1 MNSSPFLLSIRR
13 YTHFVAIVSGYI
25 LLVYLFAVRLG
36 IYWPTAIFWG
46 ALFLIL
52 SISVYKVIT
61 TSQVSALYW
70 VFPLTILT
78 VWLLKTLFV
87 PVGVPFFGSDP
98 YVEQAATLE
107 IAQVGWLDLSPWK
120 EGLSRL
126 PNSTNYPL
134 LSILDISLSKLIGLS
149 STIWERW
156 AMPAISLISLLFVHG
171 ISLELY
177 RSKRAAL
184 LGTIGFGFT
193 YMYLMFHSLYLRET
207 VAFIFFLGTIYTFI
221 KGRSAVDQRSK
232 ILYRLSSMAF
242 IIGIVLSHHFSSLM
256 LLFFGVVLAGVYGVR
271 NWLAARKWI
280 EPTVDQRD
288 LATLWLFLLVALFAY
303 WTYLRYS
310 PLIIV
315 RNLVEDATSG
325 VQLTSF
331 SLPATSRYYIVLFNQ
346 MATTLA
352 FGLLAVIGLFRKENQ
367 NLLQFTAVIWGGLAG
382 AASFL
387 FAVAAIPGT
396 TSLSNRFELFGYI
409 FLIPAASA
417 TVIWIFHKRR
427 WLGIALGLIFVLYGL
442 NNIYRFP
449 PYLYTQKQPDFVKRE
464 VRALPLRE
472 EYQLVRKI
480 NPQAKIASD
489 PVLSRWIRPRTA
501 GPVEVWFR
509 TNPSTGK
516 NEPNLDFDFLI
527 LGERELHLL
536 ATNFYGQTPEDLGLS
551 KIYSAGFTAIYA
563 QPLPAFGSFDIRT
576 ILDTSA
582 AEAPNRYPDLV
593 TWILLTIEILTLI
606 ALAYLVALQF
616 DDISPANL
624 ATGFG
629 IVMLLIFVLYLLAN
643 LIGYKSPGPL
653 LLLLPMVLIY
663 WGIKHSLSGKINL
676 EHILSVAVFG
686 SLILGYGLLV
696 DRLSLYQELDAYTEF
711 YVQSIFPCE
720 GGLCMKLHL
729 ENHEGRQTQYQ
740 VKDLFASI
748 VLAPGETWE
757 GTLVVPRNGERE
769 VLLNLIKFPDAQ
781 TNESLFVHLKVPPT
795 RPRLRQRASNIAL
808 VRRR

>member
-1 MNSSPFLLSIRR
+1 MQSSHPQQETMKPPTILPSIRR
-13 YTHFVAIVSGYI
+13 YSHFVAIFSGYI
-25 LLVYLFAVRLG
+25 LLAYLFVVRLG

-78 VWLLKTLFV
+78 VWSLKTLFV

-134 LSILDISLSKLIGLS
+134 LSILDISLSELVGLS
-149 STIWERW
+149 STTWERW

-177 RSKRAAL
+177 RSKRVAL
-184 LGTIGFGFT
+184 LSTIGFGFT

-207 VAFIFFLGTIYTFI
+207 LAFIFFLGTIYTFI

-256 LLFFGVVLAGVYGVR
+256 LLFFGAVLAGVYWVR

-280 EPTVDQRD
+280 EPTADRRD
-288 LATLWLFLLVALFAY
+288 LVTLWLFLLVTLFAY

-352 FGLLAVIGLFRKENQ
+352 FGLLAVIGLFRKENR
-367 NLLQFTAVIWGGLAG
+367 NILQLTAVIWGGLAG

-409 FLIPAASA
+409 FLIPAASG

-449 PYLYTQKQPDFVKRE
+449 LYLYTQKQPDFVKRE

-489 PVLSRWIRPRTA
+489 LVLSRWIRPRTA
-501 GPVEVWFR
+501 GPVEIWFR

-536 ATNFYGQTPEDLGLS
+536 AANFYGQTPEDLGLN
-551 KIYSAGFTAIYA
+551 KIYSAGFTAIYT
-563 QPLPAFGSFDIRT
+563 QPLDALGSFDIRE
-576 ILDTSA
+576 ILGPPPD
-582 AEAPNRYPDLV
+582 EGRNRYPDFI
-593 TWILLTIEILTLI
+593 TWMLLTIEILTLI

-616 DDISPANL
+616 DDISRANL

-629 IVMLLIFVLYLLAN
+629 IVMLLIFVLYLGAN
-643 LIGYKSPGPL
+643 LIGYKSPGLL
-653 LLLLPMVLIY
+653 LLLLPMALIF
-663 WGIKHSLSGKINL
+663 WGIRHSLSGKINL
-676 EHILSVAVFG
+676 GFLLSVGLFG
-686 SLILGYGLLV
+686 SLVFGYGLLV
-696 DRLSLYQELDAYTEF
+696 DRLSLHQELDAYTEF
-711 YVQSIFPCE
+711 YVQSILPCDE
-720 GGLCMKLHL
+720 NVCVNLYIA
-729 ENHEGRQTQYQ
+729 NHEGRPMHYRVDGFIDSVT
-740 VKDLFASI
+740 LHPEHA
-748 VLAPGETWE
+748 WE
-757 GTLVVPRNGERE
+757 GTLVVPQTRE
-769 VLLNLIKFPDAQ
+769 DALLLNLIKSPN
-781 TNESLFVHLKVPPT
+781 TRTSESLL
-795 RPRLRQRASNIAL
+795 LRVKNSSE
-808 VRRR
+808 